1 MRAWIFHMLAA
12 PTEIWFWNVGCMA
25 IGEFRCGKQTFLWPA
40 SESMSWSQ
48 MAGAS
53 SGALKS
59 LEQKRRRENAIRQ
72 RQGLTQRMC
81 RVVLAIFCLSNY
93 CLDFAL
99 EYAKSASRKR
109 RKIWNLEEPEP
120 CLIQEWFLA
129 TPVDQLLTLLHSE
142 TPADQSVHVEASK
155 YVATR
160 RVVAWLV
167 DENFKRFRAPDALQ
181 LVAQY
186 GVELRRF
193 DLQHG
198 FRVDRCSGAQLNS
211 AGRHWVRTLKRRFGI
226 SRRYLP
232 LAEPLSADHV
242 QSKAGPEPNFWNFF
256 FVVL

>member
-1 MRAWIFHMLAA
+1 
-12 PTEIWFWNVGCMA
+12 MA

>member
-1 MRAWIFHMLAA
+1 
-12 PTEIWFWNVGCMA
+12 MA

-53 SGALKS
+53 SGGPCFEILRA
-59 LEQKRRRENAIRQ
+59 EAPPRRCDSTKARPYPKDVPC
-72 RQGLTQRMC
+72 GLSHLLPVKLLLGLC
-81 RVVLAIFCLSNY
+81 FGICK
-93 CLDFAL
+93 
-99 EYAKSASRKR
+99 ERKR

-129 TPVDQLLTLLHSE
+129 TPVDQLLTLLHPE

>member
-1 MRAWIFHMLAA
+1 MIDR
-12 PTEIWFWNVGCMA
+12 
-25 IGEFRCGKQTFLWPA
+25 
-40 SESMSWSQ
+40 
-48 MAGAS
+48 
-53 SGALKS
+53 ALKS
-59 LEQKRRRENAIRQ
+59 LEQKRRREDAIRQ

-81 RVVLAIFCLSNY
+81 RVALAIFCLSNY

-99 EYAKSASRKR
+99 EYAQNASKKR

-129 TPVDQLLTLLHSE
+129 TPVDQLLTFLHPE
-142 TPADQSVHVEASK
+142 TSAEKSVHVEASK

-167 DENFKRFRAPDALQ
+167 DENFKRFRAPDAQQ

-186 GVELRRF
+186 GVELSRF

-198 FRVDRCSGAQLNS
+198 FRFERRSGGRSPQLNW
-211 AGRHWVRTLKRRFGI
+211 AGRRWVRTFKRRFGI
-226 SRRYLP
+226 SRRCLP

-242 QSKAGPEPNFWNFF
+242 QAKAGPGPIFGTFF
-256 FVVL
+256 SVTEQSNSF

>member
-1 MRAWIFHMLAA
+1 MVNKPF
-12 PTEIWFWNVGCMA
+12 
-25 IGEFRCGKQTFLWPA
+25 CGLPVNPCPGLKWQELRVVDH
-40 SESMSWSQ
+40 
-48 MAGAS
+48 
-53 SGALKS
+53 ALKS
-59 LEQKRRRENAIRQ
+59 LEQKRRREDAIRQ

-129 TPVDQLLTLLHSE
+129 TPVDQLLTLLHPE

-211 AGRHWVRTLKRRFGI
+211 AGRH
-226 SRRYLP
+226 
-232 LAEPLSADHV
+232 
-242 QSKAGPEPNFWNFF
+242 
-256 FVVL
+256 